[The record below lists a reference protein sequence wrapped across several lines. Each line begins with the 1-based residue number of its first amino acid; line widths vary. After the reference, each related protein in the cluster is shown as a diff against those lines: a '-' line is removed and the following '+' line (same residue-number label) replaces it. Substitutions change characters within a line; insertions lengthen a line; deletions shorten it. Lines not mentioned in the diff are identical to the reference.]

1 MAWVWVFLA
10 GLAELGWMVG
20 LKLSDGFTRL
30 GWVAATAAAMALSV
44 ALLAL
49 AVRTI
54 PMGTAYAVWTGIGA
68 VGIVVVGILFFGE
81 PRTVARIAFIS
92 CILVGI
98 VGLKLTSGD

>member
-1 MAWVWVFLA
+1 MAWLLVFFA

-30 GWVAATAAAMALSV
+30 GWVAATIAAMAASIV
-44 ALLAL
+44 LLAF

-98 VGLKLTSGD
+98 VGLKLTAGD

>member
-1 MAWVWVFLA
+1 MAWLLVFLA

-20 LKLSDGFTRL
+20 LKLSDGFTRI
-30 GWVAATAAAMALSV
+30 GWVVATLVAMAVSV
-44 ALLAL
+44 ILLAF

-81 PRTVARIAFIS
+81 PRTFARIAFIS

-98 VGLKLTSGD
+98 VGLKLTTSE